1 MSDEKKKIDGTLSE
15 AIPIAARLTDNK
27 LNGSNF
33 FEWSK
38 TIRVYLRSMG
48 KDSHLTSEPP
58 KDDTRDLWLQNDAR
72 LFLQIM
78 NSIESSVT
86 SLVNHCEYVKELM
99 EYLDFLYSGKSNISR
114 VFNVCKFFHRGE
126 QHDRSLMAYVME
138 FKKIYEEFNSVMPL
152 SADIKT
158 MQTQR
163 EQIAV
168 MSFLTG
174 LRPEHDAIKSQFLN
188 ESTIPSLQETFARV
202 LRHEDVKTPQ
212 VSEHNTALISRGGF
226 RGGGRSRGG
235 YRGSYRGSSRGG
247 HTDRITEEPTN
258 SGVECFYCHE
268 LGHTKRYCKKLQ
280 TLYMRNNLSAHAAS
294 SSTVTIS
301 ANEHAEYTR
310 LKESVKPTTST
321 VAFAETCN
329 DTCLLSS
336 TSKWVIDSGA
346 SDHMTGNN
354 HLYSDF
360 NTHSSYVTIANG
372 TTSLVLGS
380 GTINLTPSIS
390 LSSVLCLPNFS
401 FNLLSVSKLTRDL
414 NCVALLFP
422 DSCIFQDLS
431 TK

>member
-1 MSDEKKKIDGTLSE
+1 MSDEKKIDGNLSE
-15 AIPIAARLTDNK
+15 TIPVAARLTDNK

-58 KDDTRDLWLQNDAR
+58 KDDTRGLWLQNDAR
-72 LFLQIM
+72 HFLQIM

-86 SLVNHCEYVKELM
+86 SLVNHCKYVKELM

-114 VFNVCKFFHRGE
+114 IFNVCKSFHRGE

-138 FKKIYEEFNSVMPL
+138 FKKVYEEFNSVMPL

-188 ESTIPSLQETFARV
+188 ESTIPSLQETFSRV

-235 YRGSYRGSSRGG
+235 YRGSYRGG
-247 HTDRITEEPTN
+247 HTDRITEEPTK

-268 LGHTKRYCKKLQ
+268 LGHTKRYCKL
-280 TLYMRNNLSAHAAS
+280 
-294 SSTVTIS
+294 
-301 ANEHAEYTR
+301 
-310 LKESVKPTTST
+310 
-321 VAFAETCN
+321 
-329 DTCLLSS
+329 
-336 TSKWVIDSGA
+336 
-346 SDHMTGNN
+346 
-354 HLYSDF
+354 
-360 NTHSSYVTIANG
+360 
-372 TTSLVLGS
+372 
-380 GTINLTPSIS
+380 
-390 LSSVLCLPNFS
+390 
-401 FNLLSVSKLTRDL
+401 
-414 NCVALLFP
+414 
-422 DSCIFQDLS
+422 
-431 TK
+431 